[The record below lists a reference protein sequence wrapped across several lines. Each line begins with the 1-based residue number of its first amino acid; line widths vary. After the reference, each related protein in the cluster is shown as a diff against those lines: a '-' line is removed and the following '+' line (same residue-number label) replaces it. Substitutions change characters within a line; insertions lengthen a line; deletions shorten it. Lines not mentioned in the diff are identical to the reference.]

1 MPAMEQIAEA
11 ASLAEEDAENTTAGD
26 SYTSFDIEATDEERT
41 MPGRWR
47 WHGRIFVYNVG
58 GRIVFI
64 GPHWYCSIIMLAFIL
79 GVGSFH
85 CSQSY
90 QTDTQQFLV
99 GICVTLL
106 SVLSFL
112 RCALAN
118 PGILLRSPPE
128 ALEALRAEESL
139 AGVDTSSGEP
149 RPSVPVR
156 RRWDKRAGRECGTC
170 KLVQP
175 KGCVHCQFCKVC
187 IEGHDHHCPWMGKCI
202 GAKNLHAFYT
212 FLVVSFS
219 SLGYVFVCALL
230 FTPSYSHQGS
240 TPAVHHANRSVAPAA
255 LPLQE

>member
-1 MPAMEQIAEA
+1 MPAVEQAAEA
-11 ASLAEEDAENTTAGD
+11 ASFAQEDAERAPAAD

-41 MPGRWR
+41 PPGRWR
-47 WHGRIFVYNVG
+47 WHGRILVYNVG

-64 GPHWYCSIIMLAFIL
+64 GPHWYCSIIMLVFIL

-85 CSQSY
+85 CSQSSG
-90 QTDTQQFLV
+90 TNEFLV
-99 GICVTLL
+99 GICITLS

-112 RCALAN
+112 RCALAD

-128 ALEALRAEESL
+128 ALEAMRTEESL
-139 AGVDTSSGEP
+139 ANADTPSGGEP
-149 RPSVPVR
+149 RPR

-175 KGCVHCQFCKVC
+175 KGCMHCPFCKVC

-219 SLGYVFVCALL
+219 SLAYVFVCALL
-230 FTPSYSHQGS
+230 LTPPYPHEGS
-240 TPAVHHANRSVAPAA
+240 RPAVHHGRPSVAPAVV
-255 LPLQE
+255 PLQE